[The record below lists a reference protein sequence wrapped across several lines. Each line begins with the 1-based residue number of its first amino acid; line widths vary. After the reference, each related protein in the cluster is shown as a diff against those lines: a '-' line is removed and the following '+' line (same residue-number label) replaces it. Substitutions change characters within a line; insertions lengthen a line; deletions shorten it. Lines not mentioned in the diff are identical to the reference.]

1 MNACVNCVV
10 MTHVADPETNKR
22 AACYYPKVTRFSRA
36 AAAVL
41 LQAAGG
47 SAESGGARGSS
58 ALSLSPRLRVFVEM
72 AKFGDL
78 KAFLESS
85 LNEIFRATV
94 RDILCSVEHTVGE
107 YQSQIQRIESE
118 NQDLRKRLSAKDNKT
133 NYIKT
138 GNLENYIIAAFFVN
152 MCN

>member
-10 MTHVADPETNKR
+10 MTHVTDPETNKR
-22 AACYYPKVTRFSRA
+22 AACYYLKVTRFSRA

-78 KAFLESS
+78 KAFFESS

>member
-1 MNACVNCVV
+1 
-10 MTHVADPETNKR
+10 
-22 AACYYPKVTRFSRA
+22 
-36 AAAVL
+36 
-41 LQAAGG
+41 
-47 SAESGGARGSS
+47 
-58 ALSLSPRLRVFVEM
+58 M

-138 GNLENYIIAAFFVN
+138 GNLENDIIAAFFVN
-152 MCN
+152 MCNW

>member
-1 MNACVNCVV
+1 
-10 MTHVADPETNKR
+10 
-22 AACYYPKVTRFSRA
+22 
-36 AAAVL
+36 
-41 LQAAGG
+41 
-47 SAESGGARGSS
+47 
-58 ALSLSPRLRVFVEM
+58 M

-85 LNEIFRATV
+85 LNEIFRVTV

-133 NYIKT
+133 NVNYIKT
-138 GNLENYIIAAFFVN
+138 GNLEIYVIAAFFG
-152 MCN
+152 